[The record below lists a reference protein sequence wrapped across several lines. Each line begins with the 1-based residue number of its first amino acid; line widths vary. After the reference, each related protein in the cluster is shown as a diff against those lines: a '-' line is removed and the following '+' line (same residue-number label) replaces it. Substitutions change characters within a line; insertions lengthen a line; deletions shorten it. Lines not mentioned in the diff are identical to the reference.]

1 MRRRRAL
8 ATIALLTLAVLVL
21 SACSSPPASN
31 RGPGTPAASVRSSP
45 SFPPIPS
52 ESGSGGSGQAPVA
65 WIGGTLARIGSEQL
79 VVKEAGGS
87 KVTLRRLGQDATAFF
102 RAAGGAWARIEPDD
116 ALDQGEQACVETLLS
131 GLNLLALRVF
141 LGADCGPT
149 G

>member
-1 MRRRRAL
+1 M
-8 ATIALLTLAVLVL
+8 ALLTLAPLVL
-21 SACSSPPASN
+21 YGCSGPPSSPRRTGRTRTAS
-31 RGPGTPAASVRSSP
+31 AEASP
-45 SFPPIPS
+45 SLPPIPTES
-52 ESGSGGSGQAPVA
+52 EANGTEQAPVA
-65 WIGGTLARIGSEQL
+65 WIGGTLARIGSEEL
-79 VVKEAGGS
+79 VLKEAGGS

-102 RAAGGAWARIEPDD
+102 RAEGGAWARIEPDD